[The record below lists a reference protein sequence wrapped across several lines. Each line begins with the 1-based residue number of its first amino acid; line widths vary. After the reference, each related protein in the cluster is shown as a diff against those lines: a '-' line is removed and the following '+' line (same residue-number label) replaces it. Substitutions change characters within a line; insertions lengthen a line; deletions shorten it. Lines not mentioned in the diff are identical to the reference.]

1 MHSRGHRFGPAGPW
15 VWSAAVERG
24 EIHAVG
30 RRSTGGAHPR
40 ARSQDI
46 ALHRDVGATSQES
59 PHAQSDRRD
68 SRYRAPRNTRRG
80 DPGMTKPRDYESI
93 PGTYVYDAE
102 RGRIGYALN
111 MFCMSLNKAEN
122 RQRFKENAAPY
133 LDRFALTS
141 EQRRTVLERDWLG
154 MLRVG
159 GNIYYTIK
167 IAFCDGL
174 TFQDVAGMMSGVPKE
189 TYAQMM
195 LAGGRSPEGNRFKDE
210 IPPETDHG

>member
-1 MHSRGHRFGPAGPW
+1 VS
-15 VWSAAVERG
+15 
-24 EIHAVG
+24 
-30 RRSTGGAHPR
+30 
-40 ARSQDI
+40 
-46 ALHRDVGATSQES
+46 
-59 PHAQSDRRD
+59 
-68 SRYRAPRNTRRG
+68 
-80 DPGMTKPRDYESI
+80 KPPDYDSI
-93 PGTYVYDAE
+93 PGTYVYDGR

-111 MFCMSLNKAEN
+111 MFCMSLNKPEN
-122 RQRFKENAAPY
+122 RALFKENAAAY
-133 LDRFALTS
+133 LDRFPLTA

-154 MLRVG
+154 MLRAG

-189 TYAQMM
+189 AYAQMM